1 MCGQSARSVQE
12 CELASVHEGARNE
25 EVKTLKHHSPGPS
38 SARPLDLLLAEYA
51 SGSLSA
57 SLHAL
62 IGAHLEMNSSSAAF
76 VAGLE
81 AVKGSSLQDQAPIA
95 LTSRDA
101 MLQRIFAAR
110 GDLSAAP
117 VAARDSVFP
126 APLRRYVGV
135 SARDLPWRRAMPGV
149 RQHVVEDHDGVEAT
163 VYWIKAGAK
172 MPHHTHDG
180 DEVTL
185 VLRGGF
191 TDITGHYGVGDVAVA
206 DGDVDHRP
214 VADDDEDCICFAVT
228 TAPLRLTGP
237 VGKLIQS
244 IFRN

>member
-1 MCGQSARSVQE
+1 MRRS
-12 CELASVHEGARNE
+12 SVLRDVRNE
-25 EVKTLKHHSPGPS
+25 EVKILKHHSPGPS

-51 SGSLSA
+51 SGSLPA

-62 IGAHLEMNSSSAAF
+62 VGAHLELNRSGAEF

-81 AVKGSSLQDQAPIA
+81 AVKGASLQDEAPLA
-95 LTSRDA
+95 LASRDT
-101 MLQRIFAAR
+101 MLQRIFAAHDKPVSAPAMA
-110 GDLSAAP
+110 GDG
-117 VAARDSVFP
+117 VFP
-126 APLRRYVGV
+126 GPLRRYVGMA
-135 SARDLPWRRAMPGV
+135 ARDLPWRMAMPGV
-149 RQHVVEDHDGVEAT
+149 RQHVVEDDDGVEAT

-191 TDITGHYGVGDVAVA
+191 TDSSGHYGVGDVAVA